1 MLYIISPTK
10 TMKQDG
16 KRKPES
22 IPMFLNQTKE
32 IVKVLQS
39 YSQEDLQGLMKIKEP
54 LAMRVKEQFTS
65 IVFNQLGTSA
75 IETYDGL
82 QFKYMD
88 TSTWDEVDFQYALE
102 HVRILSGLYG
112 IVKPL
117 DSIYPYRL
125 EMQTKIQVAGC
136 KDLYMYWEECISKEL
151 QSELQTQE
159 EPYIINLASKEY
171 DKVIRKHIHKEQFI
185 DIIFQIE
192 KKGKRKVEATASK
205 MARGAM
211 VRFVVKYKVQ
221 RLEQLYEFCEDGYQL
236 DHELSNSSQIVFYKV
251 VE

>member
-1 MLYIISPTK
+1 
-10 TMKQDG
+10 MKQDG
-16 KRKPES
+16 ERKPIS
-22 IPMFLNQTKE
+22 VPMFLAQTKK
-32 IVKVLQS
+32 IVKVLQQ
-39 YSQEDLQGLMKIKEP
+39 YSEQDLQSLMKIKEP
-54 LAMRVKEQFTS
+54 LAMRVKEQFES
-65 IVFNQLGTSA
+65 IVFDQLGTSA
-75 IETYDGL
+75 IEAYDGL

-88 TSTWDEVDFQYALE
+88 VSTWDEADFQYALE

-136 KDLYMYWEECISKEL
+136 KDLYAYWEQDISKEFQKEL
-151 QSELQTQE
+151 QSQE
-159 EPYIINLASKEY
+159 YPGIINLASKEY

-185 DIIFQIE
+185 DIIFQVE

-211 VRFVVKYKVQ
+211 IRFVVKHKVQ
-221 RLEQLYEFCEDGYQL
+221 RLEQLYEFCEDGYQM
-236 DHELSNSSQIVFYKV
+236 DHDLSNPQQIVFYKV